1 MDSEFVKTCHVQFI
15 HSQISGV
22 IGVDPCLNS
31 QIGADPF
38 NLLTIESK
46 GKPSKE
52 ELNQNQQ
59 IQLKPKKKQGKPSDK
74 EFRPE
79 LNQNIHI
86 QVKPLNQN
94 MHIQVKPKKKQEN
107 PSNGELL
114 TELKLNYQKMVV
126 VY

>member
-1 MDSEFVKTCHVQFI
+1 MTINSLLISIEEFYLVLKEDKKNFVKKIRRFVDLEFVKTCHEHVI

-52 ELNQNQQ
+52 
-59 IQLKPKKKQGKPSDK
+59 
-74 EFRPE
+74 
-79 LNQNIHI
+79 
-86 QVKPLNQN
+86 
-94 MHIQVKPKKKQEN
+94 
-107 PSNGELL
+107 
-114 TELKLNYQKMVV
+114 
-126 VY
+126 